1 MIKLY
6 LKTFL
11 TSGLTFGLLL
21 GAIFGLSGGLMI
33 GLQIGG
39 ISGLGFG
46 IVISIIL
53 IMSNKFYIK
62 NNFPDMDSYLDP
74 HQEESTRINMP
85 GKRLFK
91 LCLESMTEIEAKVTY
106 KNLQEGTIKGI
117 TRPHWKSFGEKVEI
131 QLLNDANAPQNI
143 SVEIKSKPRFPF
155 SAVDYG
161 RSTSHIVAI
170 TDFIDR

>member
-1 MIKLY
+1 MKLY

-11 TSGLTFGLLL
+11 TSGIIFGVLLGLLFGLRD
-21 GAIFGLSGGLMI
+21 GLNV

-39 ISGLGFG
+39 IGGAAFG
-46 IVISIIL
+46 IFMSVIL

-62 NNFPDMDSYLDP
+62 NNFPGEESNLDP

-91 LCLESMTEIEAKVTY
+91 LCLESMAEIGAKVTY

-117 TRPHWKSFGEKVEI
+117 TMPHWKSLGEKVEI

-143 SVEIKSKPRFPF
+143 AVEIKSKPLFPF